1 MVDVT
6 TVLSKLQ
13 EVASA
18 ELTAVLKVDDQIR
31 NLRRGLVYLQ
41 AEVRGADQ
49 QRHGLASELLLLWSR
64 EARTVTFDVEDA
76 VDEFHLKVEAFQVR
90 LKSGGDWYASAVK
103 LLNGLAMQFF
113 VRHGLSREIEK
124 INERIE
130 EINKI
135 KNSYNIQTTSSK
147 HWSLTNA
154 DDAGV
159 AWDVE
164 YSGTADFRKQD
175 SEALVEK
182 ILNPGGASISIIRGE
197 SGTGKTWL
205 ARRLYN
211 CRPIRKEFEVFAWI
225 CLPPHIRFEEIK
237 EMILDT
243 VYSQLLITK
252 KPAGGVSPSQA
263 NELRELLQGK
273 KYLVVL
279 DGLVDISSWNCL
291 LNLLPGQ
298 KENPDGRILVTTQL
312 NEKEIIKNAEP
323 NCSKVLDNLD
333 TIETFQLFR
342 ERVYGADAAPDTDWE
357 QVEQEFS
364 ERVRRV
370 TRGLPL
376 AIIVLAGVLRTKAYP
391 SEWKEVFAE
400 KLETSLGEPKAM
412 RCLWLLAFEDLPN
425 HLRSCFVYLATAAE
439 TLLLDHARMVRL
451 WIAEGFVVQS
461 NGQTMEEA
469 ALGYLSELV
478 QRGLVELVERDS
490 RGRIKTVAIHSLL
503 HSFVRAEA
511 QESSF
516 LKIHHNAGVVN
527 PHTVRRLAIHNFVD
541 SFVDIPD
548 GFPKLRSLLCDFLE
562 KKKRTGCWQQETAP
576 TQSHQGSRFLRV
588 IDLYGLQLQ
597 RVPDEIGNIIHLRY
611 LGIRN
616 CQLSHKLPA
625 SISRLDNLQTLDLRM
640 TEVETDPDGLWEI
653 SGLRHVLADKLHLS
667 RCPSIHLKKLQT
679 LTGVVPAWSARTSVC
694 GCPLNHMVYLRSLA
708 LCFIPADVMD
718 ALLPALHK
726 MEFLVSLSLFA
737 ELLPYGVFKIPSSRQ
752 LEELALKGKLNSPKE
767 GEEEFTFPNLGKIML
782 SRSGDLGKDIVRRVA
797 DLPNLTEME
806 LHDGTYG
813 ESETELVFHKGGFR
827 SLSKLTLN
835 ELEKLEKLEL
845 NPESVP
851 HLTVITR
858 CGCEKMKLYDNR
870 SLQVSTGRTKTAMQK
885 LSSMLHGILRNGRW
899 VPWHGTR
906 GEEVGKA
913 GPAGNSQ
920 RDPKKLPRQ
929 ILHQGVHLIMELTG
943 AKGYVGWSRS
953 AREPLHTVP
962 EVDSESPIDVID
974 RGDDDLFTQLT
985 SANNG
990 NIGWSRSAP
999 EPPRPAPESGSESVI
1014 DVIDRG
1020 DGDLITELPQAQG
1033 NVLWRRRLRQVAT
1046 RPQQPHWQ
1054 PFTEAA

>member
-64 EARTVTFDVEDA
+64 EARTLTFDVEDA

-90 LKSGGDWYASAVK
+90 HKLGPDWYASAVK

-135 KNSYNIQTTSSK
+135 KNSYNIETTSSK
-147 HWSLTNA
+147 HWSLTSA
-154 DDAGV
+154 DDVGV
-159 AWDVE
+159 PWDVE

-175 SEALVEK
+175 SEELVEK

-225 CLPPHIRFEEIK
+225 CLPPHVRFDQIK
-237 EMILDT
+237 EMILDAIC
-243 VYSQLLITK
+243 SQLLVPRK
-252 KPAGGVSPSQA
+252 KPAGGVSPSQE
-263 NELRELLQGK
+263 NEIKELLQGK

-298 KENPDGRILVTTQL
+298 KENPGGRILVTTQL
-312 NEKEIIKNAEP
+312 NEKEIMNNADP
-323 NCSKVLDNLD
+323 NCSMVLDNLD

-342 ERVYGADAAPDTDWE
+342 ERVYGAYAAPVTDWE
-357 QVEQEFS
+357 QVKEDFS
-364 ERVRRV
+364 ERVHRV

-376 AIIVLAGVLRTKAYP
+376 AIIMLAGVLRTKAYP

-425 HLRSCFVYLATAAE
+425 HLRACFLYLATAAE
-439 TLLLDHARMVRL
+439 TMLLDQARMVRL
-451 WIAEGFVVQS
+451 WVAEGFVSPS

-469 ALGYLSELV
+469 GLGYLRELV
-478 QRGLVELVERDS
+478 QRGLVELEERDS

-516 LKIHHNAGVVN
+516 LEIHHNAGVLN
-527 PHTVRRLAIHNFVD
+527 PHAVRRLAIHNFVD

-562 KKKRTGCWQQETAP
+562 KKKQDGGGSSGSASSGSTSTTCHGPLPRWPWLNHCAEWLMRACGGSIDGPAAG
-576 TQSHQGSRFLRV
+576 SKKLHQLRVIRGSRFLRV

-616 CQLSHKLPA
+616 CQLSQLPA

-640 TEVETDPDGLWEI
+640 TEVKTDPDGL
-653 SGLRHVLADKLHLS
+653 
-667 RCPSIHLKKLQT
+667 
-679 LTGVVPAWSARTSVC
+679 
-694 GCPLNHMVYLRSLA
+694 
-708 LCFIPADVMD
+708 
-718 ALLPALHK
+718 
-726 MEFLVSLSLFA
+726 
-737 ELLPYGVFKIPSSRQ
+737 
-752 LEELALKGKLNSPKE
+752 
-767 GEEEFTFPNLGKIML
+767 
-782 SRSGDLGKDIVRRVA
+782 
-797 DLPNLTEME
+797 
-806 LHDGTYG
+806 
-813 ESETELVFHKGGFR
+813 
-827 SLSKLTLN
+827 
-835 ELEKLEKLEL
+835 
-845 NPESVP
+845 
-851 HLTVITR
+851 
-858 CGCEKMKLYDNR
+858 
-870 SLQVSTGRTKTAMQK
+870 
-885 LSSMLHGILRNGRW
+885 
-899 VPWHGTR
+899 
-906 GEEVGKA
+906 
-913 GPAGNSQ
+913 
-920 RDPKKLPRQ
+920 
-929 ILHQGVHLIMELTG
+929 
-943 AKGYVGWSRS
+943 
-953 AREPLHTVP
+953 
-962 EVDSESPIDVID
+962 
-974 RGDDDLFTQLT
+974 
-985 SANNG
+985 
-990 NIGWSRSAP
+990 
-999 EPPRPAPESGSESVI
+999 
-1014 DVIDRG
+1014 
-1020 DGDLITELPQAQG
+1020 
-1033 NVLWRRRLRQVAT
+1033 
-1046 RPQQPHWQ
+1046 
-1054 PFTEAA
+1054 

>member
-1 MVDVT
+1 M
-6 TVLSKLQ
+6 
-13 EVASA
+13 
-18 ELTAVLKVDDQIR
+18 
-31 NLRRGLVYLQ
+31 
-41 AEVRGADQ
+41 
-49 QRHGLASELLLLWSR
+49 
-64 EARTVTFDVEDA
+64 
-76 VDEFHLKVEAFQVR
+76 
-90 LKSGGDWYASAVK
+90 
-103 LLNGLAMQFF
+103 
-113 VRHGLSREIEK
+113 
-124 INERIE
+124 
-130 EINKI
+130 
-135 KNSYNIQTTSSK
+135 
-147 HWSLTNA
+147 
-154 DDAGV
+154 
-159 AWDVE
+159 
-164 YSGTADFRKQD
+164 
-175 SEALVEK
+175 
-182 ILNPGGASISIIRGE
+182 
-197 SGTGKTWL
+197 
-205 ARRLYN
+205 
-211 CRPIRKEFEVFAWI
+211 
-225 CLPPHIRFEEIK
+225 
-237 EMILDT
+237 
-243 VYSQLLITK
+243 
-252 KPAGGVSPSQA
+252 
-263 NELRELLQGK
+263 
-273 KYLVVL
+273 
-279 DGLVDISSWNCL
+279 
-291 LNLLPGQ
+291 
-298 KENPDGRILVTTQL
+298 
-312 NEKEIIKNAEP
+312 
-323 NCSKVLDNLD
+323 VLDNLD

-357 QVEQEFS
+357 QVEQDFS

-425 HLRSCFVYLATAAE
+425 HLRSCFLYLATAAE
-439 TLLLDHARMVRL
+439 TLLLDQARMVRL

-469 ALGYLSELV
+469 GLGYLSELV

-562 KKKRTGCWQQETAP
+562 KKKQDGGGGSSASSGSSSTACHGP
-576 TQSHQGSRFLRV
+576 LPRWPWLSNCAEWLMGACGGSIDGPAAGSKKLHQLRVIRGSRFLRV

-616 CQLSHKLPA
+616 SQLSHKLPA

-752 LEELALKGKLNSPKE
+752 LEELALKGKLNSPKA
-767 GEEEFTFPNLGKIML
+767 GEEEFTFPNLGKLML
-782 SRSGDLGKDIVRRVA
+782 SGSGDLGKDIVRRVA

-813 ESETELVFHKGGFR
+813 ESETELVFREGGFR
-827 SLSKLTLN
+827 ILTKLTLN
-835 ELEKLEKLEL
+835 ELVKLEKLEL
-845 NPESVP
+845 NPGSVP
-851 HLTVITR
+851 QLTVITR

-870 SLQVSTGRTKTAMQK
+870 SSQVSAGRTKMVMQK
-885 LSSMLHGILRNGRW
+885 LSSMLHNILRNGRW
-899 VPWHGTR
+899 VAGQVLHR
-906 GEEVGKA
+906 GPTA
-913 GPAGNSQ
+913 
-920 RDPKKLPRQ
+920 
-929 ILHQGVHLIMELTG
+929 
-943 AKGYVGWSRS
+943 
-953 AREPLHTVP
+953 P
-962 EVDSESPIDVID
+962 EFDSESPIDVIK
-974 RGDDDLFTQLT
+974 RGDHTELT
-985 SANNG
+985 RPKG
-990 NIGWSRSAP
+990 IIGWSRSAS

-1033 NVLWRRRLRQVAT
+1033 NVLWRRRLRQVAP
-1046 RPQQPHWQ
+1046 RPQQPHSQ